1 MKFLNILLFLLLINL
16 VIFAQASNDE
26 FANRVHAFEADWLKA
41 NLNSDQQWKQNF
53 TDGKLMVVAADK
65 SAIDERAFNVAAIL
79 DPTLSA
85 NEMKVRITGTITL
98 ITNDHKKDRSFG
110 FLDTFN
116 KKGDK
121 WEMIATGLAPT
132 TESPTAID
140 KRSVESQLTG
150 LENSLSRSAIGND
163 RSVLEYMI
171 ATDFVG
177 TSADGTVQDR
187 TAWLASAE
195 AQKNKAANIDNVVV
209 HLVSDTVAIVIGT
222 QLENRTDNSSP
233 SKQRFTRTWMNREGH
248 WQLVA
253 SQLTAIR

>member
-1 MKFLNILLFLLLINL
+1 MKILTGLVFLLLMGL
-16 VIFAQASNDE
+16 TSAAQVSNE
-26 FANRVHAFEADWLKA
+26 KLAEQLHNFEADWLKA
-41 NLNSDQQWKQNF
+41 NFNSDQQWKQNF
-53 TDGKLMVVAADK
+53 TDGKLTVVAADK

-98 ITNDHKKDRSFG
+98 ITNDHKKDRSFR

-121 WEMIATGLAPT
+121 WEMIATGLTATNELPA
-132 TESPTAID
+132 AID
-140 KRSVESQLTG
+140 KNSIESQLTG